1 MAKGDHLLVRREIG
15 YTHHGI
21 DLGDGT
27 VAHYVGRLGEKVDA
41 VIRRTPLAAFA
52 KAGCVA
58 VRRYRDCAPAE
69 TVIRRALSRMGE
81 SRYSIAFNNCEHFAT
96 WCKTAKNRSE
106 QVKDVVWTGW
116 NVTGTA
122 LTVGRGV
129 GAVASSG
136 AVVGMSGS
144 GVMSGLATVGG
155 AVGGGA
161 VAGIVALGAA
171 PATLSCVAMRQ
182 ILADDPTASDE
193 ERTART
199 IGRTATVAGA
209 VAGSASAV
217 GAVSALGTV
226 GGLGGAGIASGLAA
240 IGGSV
245 GGGMAAGVV
254 ITTAAPAV
262 AAAALGYGAYR
273 AYQWLTD

>member
-1 MAKGDHLLVRREIG
+1 MATGDHLVVQRIG

-21 DLGDGT
+21 DLGDGD
-27 VAHYVGRLGEKVDA
+27 VAHYVGALGEKVA
-41 VIRRTPLAAFA
+41 ATIQRTTFAAFA
-52 KAGCVA
+52 KNGS
-58 VRRYRDCAPAE
+58 VRIRKYRTCFSSQE
-69 TVIRRALSRMGE
+69 TTARALQRMDE
-81 SRYSIAFNNCEHFAT
+81 NAYSLGFNNCEHFAT
-96 WCKTAKNRSE
+96 WCKTGKSTSE
-106 QVKDVVWTGW
+106 QVKDVIWTGW
-116 NVTGTA
+116 NVTGGA

-144 GVMSGLATVGG
+144 GVMSGLAAVGG

-171 PATLSCVAMRQ
+171 PATLSCIAMRQ

-226 GGLGGAGIASGLAA
+226 GGLGGAGIASGLAT

-273 AYQWLTD
+273 AYQWLID